1 MKHLS
6 LFYLCI
12 SVCVGGGGGILYEG
26 ELNHNKNKFLCIFF
40 ASWSCVTKF
49 IKIQTVKAATML
61 SETKNNFNN
70 Y

>member
-6 LFYLCI
+6 LFYLRI
-12 SVCVGGGGGILYEG
+12 SVCVWGDILYEG
-26 ELNHNKNKFLCIFF
+26 ELNHNKYKFLCIIF

-49 IKIQTVKAATML
+49 IKIQTVKAATTL

>member
-12 SVCVGGGGGILYEG
+12 SVCVWGDILYEG
-26 ELNHNKNKFLCIFF
+26 ELNHNKYKFLCIIF